1 MNETLTVLNSINEKL
16 GLIVEA
22 MNLDKPA
29 YVKVAEQTLEVS
41 NAKVEEIVPVVQEK
55 EERPY
60 SLNAEAQVKAFK
72 GYIEGMNKQPE
83 IAIGSRVTYTGEE
96 REALLGKIGTVV
108 DLRKAWTVV
117 RFDDDGG
124 DTKCR
129 KKDLSLA
136 GNEQPPEKT
145 EAEVAV
151 EEASQ
156 KEPQVESESA
166 FDEEAA
172 SFKFEEGSY
181 RQYRDIHAI
190 YSDTKKTEGN
200 RRYLR
205 FRAKNVVKGDTVAKE
220 MCHRYLIGVED
231 EVYLK
236 EVGA

>member
-1 MNETLTVLNSINEKL
+1 M
-16 GLIVEA
+16 
-22 MNLDKPA
+22 
-29 YVKVAEQTLEVS
+29 
-41 NAKVEEIVPVVQEK
+41 
-55 EERPY
+55 
-60 SLNAEAQVKAFK
+60 NAEAQVKAFK
-72 GYIEGMNKQPE
+72 GYVEGMNKQPE

-136 GNEQPPEKT
+136 DNEQPPEKT
-145 EAEVAV
+145 EAEVDAEMFGTPIENQQISV
-151 EEASQ
+151 EAHLEDSE
-156 KEPQVESESA
+156 EPKPII

-172 SFKFEEGSY
+172 GFKFEEGSY

-220 MCHRYLIGVED
+220 MCHRYLIGVGD
-231 EVYLK
+231 EIYLK
-236 EVGA
+236 EVNA